1 MSRRS
6 SDASAHDRRDPARS
20 DPRDPWRRAPVSE
33 LQDQV
38 LPRWFVLLCLG
49 LILAAAATVIA
60 AFAVFGPDEV
70 GIAERRPPPAGALTN
85 DVGRYVV
92 GSAPPQPYAETCQT
106 LQGIQVAG
114 TAVDR
119 AALRRGLAGLCN
131 TSLPA
136 ETLQRLS
143 AFAAAAGVVRFAQ
156 FEATGVD
163 STALLAADP
172 PVILVNARLTRTD
185 PLWIAPLVAHDTT
198 FFRGPDPAT
207 AEAALAARRVE
218 DLVCD
223 RLLAGHRA
231 SRGCSDAEALLAMPD
246 PLAALRAAGYR

>member
-6 SDASAHDRRDPARS
+6 SDGSPSGPRNPARS

-33 LQDQV
+33 LGDQV
-38 LPRWFVLLCLG
+38 LPRWFVLLCLA
-49 LILAAAATVIA
+49 LIVAAVATVVA
-60 AFAVFGPDEV
+60 AFAVFGPEEV
-70 GIAERRPPPAGALTN
+70 AIAERRPPPAGELTS
-85 DVGRYVV
+85 DVGRYVT
-92 GSAPPQPYAETCQT
+92 GSASPQPYTETCQT

-136 ETLQRLS
+136 GAEQRLS
-143 AFAAAAGVVRFAQ
+143 AFAEAGGVVRFAQ

-163 STALLAADP
+163 STAVLAADP
-172 PVILVNARLTRTD
+172 PAILVNARLTRTD

-198 FFRGPDPAT
+198 FFRGPDPGT
-207 AEAALAARRVE
+207 AEAAVAARRVE

-223 RLLAGHRA
+223 RLLAGRRE
-231 SRGCSDAEALLAMPD
+231 SRGCADAEALLAMPD
-246 PLAALRAAGYR
+246 SLAALRDAGYR

>member
-6 SDASAHDRRDPARS
+6 SDRSPDGSRPPARS
-20 DPRDPWRRAPVSE
+20 DPRDPWHHAPVSE

-38 LPRWFVLLCLG
+38 LPRWFVLLCLA
-49 LILAAAATVIA
+49 LILAAVATVIA

-70 GIAERRPPPAGALTN
+70 GIAQRRPPPAGALTN

-92 GSAPPQPYAETCQT
+92 GSAPPQPYAQTCQT
-106 LQGIQVAG
+106 LRGIQIAG
-114 TAVDR
+114 TPLDR

-136 ETLQRLS
+136 EARQRLS
-143 AFAAAAGVVRFAQ
+143 AFATAGGVVRFAQ

-163 STALLAADP
+163 STALLTADP
-172 PVILVNARLTRTD
+172 PAILINARLTRTD

-198 FFRGPDPAT
+198 FFQGTDPAS

-223 RLLAGHRA
+223 RLLAGRRE
-231 SRGCSDAEALLAMPD
+231 SRGCADAEALLAMPD
-246 PLAALRAAGYR
+246 PLAALRGAGYR